1 MLQALGIVLR
11 LTPAQKPSLSIS
23 LTLEMAETTL
33 SGSTGAASLN
43 TLIFKGL
50 FLMENRIKGKQE
62 VGLRGQKR
70 TEKQIYLLKFGKSS
84 IRYKI
89 GIGYE

>member
-43 TLIFKGL
+43 ALIFKGL

-62 VGLRGQKR
+62 VGLRGQR
-70 TEKQIYLLKFGKSS
+70 RGQKS
-84 IRYKI
+84 RFT
-89 GIGYE
+89 G